1 MDKLV
6 DFIMSYLREVA
17 YFFRHISDLSLW
29 NSDSLI
35 AVAEYIF
42 IGWIALL
49 VIPRLFF
56 RNALLQLV
64 AKILI
69 ILLLIGLLLWAN
81 DPNWY
86 QAYL

>member
-42 IGWIALL
+42 IG
-49 VIPRLFF
+49 
-56 RNALLQLV
+56 
-64 AKILI
+64 
-69 ILLLIGLLLWAN
+69 
-81 DPNWY
+81 
-86 QAYL
+86 

>member
-1 MDKLV
+1 
-6 DFIMSYLREVA
+6 MSYLREVA

-49 VIPRLFF
+49 VIPRLFC